1 MAAATTPSSFSLST
15 YFPFTASWFGLFILA
30 GGIPLPPF
38 SYLGFG
44 GLNLWAAGSLMWF
57 VAKAAVQGGLTLANT
72 YITVFYPSLWWVGYL
87 LVLNPWYVFDI
98 VQMFSPAFAYEG
110 YKIPFTKFNPAKP
123 ISTAMKDAN
132 GNYTRANGQVNAA
145 LFAAAL
151 ALAGAGTYGLVNMLP
166 PVLTTAYKPILNM
179 IMTVFG
185 GITAVAGGGAGMMM
199 LPNMFS
205 SLSKSQTEYKA
216 AIAAP
221 LTAPVQTGGGDL
233 PSLAD
238 VADKILNKENLQTG
252 GSIEIEDASSMLF
265 VGSLTLVTLAGISLA
280 LVRSKGVSAESI

>member
-1 MAAATTPSSFSLST
+1 MAAATTPSSFSLSK
-15 YFPFTASWFGLFILA
+15 YFPITANWFGLFILA

-44 GLNLWAAGSLMWF
+44 GLNLWASGSIMWF
-57 VAKAAVQGGLTLANT
+57 VAKAAIQGMLTLANT

-87 LVLNPWYVFDI
+87 LVLNPWYVFDL
-98 VQMFSPAFAYEG
+98 VQMFSPAFSYEG
-110 YKIPFTKFNPAKP
+110 YKLPFTKFNPAKP
-123 ISTAMKDAN
+123 ISTAVKDVS
-132 GNYTRANGQVNAA
+132 GNYTRATGQVGAA

-199 LPNMFS
+199 LPSMMS
-205 SLSKSQTEYKA
+205 SFNKNQAEYTA
-216 AIAAP
+216 ATA
-221 LTAPVQTGGGDL
+221 APVQKGGGDL

-238 VADKILNKENLQTG
+238 VAEKIVNKENLQTG
-252 GSIEIEDASSMLF
+252 GALEIEDASSMIF

-280 LVRSKGVSAESI
+280 LVRSKGLSAESI